1 MRQQTGIAHAGR
13 MIVQANRL
21 VVTLADKPIFNR
33 PTLTIAG
40 RGSACSP
47 TSDSHPPSHDEFD
60 HRPGCQRLSPTS
72 ARTAS
77 VLLGDQPP
85 VPAEHL
91 VRRDAACPLTHDPSA
106 HAGFV
111 AYSACQ
117 WQSLARG
124 IPSTVD
130 RESSD
135 VPSRRRTPWWR
146 CLGVS
151 HASWSARPRDA
162 HRTRDVDPVRR
173 RHGRARSP
181 AVSAG
186 N

>member
-1 MRQQTGIAHAGR
+1 

-72 ARTAS
+72 ASTAS

-117 WQSLARG
+117 WQSLAHRR
-124 IPSTVD
+124 S
-130 RESSD
+130 REL
-135 VPSRRRTPWWR
+135 RRRRAAYHPPSIARAPTCHPGR
-146 CLGVS
+146 VRPGGA
-151 HASWSARPRDA
+151 ASGSATRVGARPRDA